1 MQLKVSK
8 YAETNTHQCK
18 YQRLRILTLSE
29 STETRSHR
37 ATTSRSEACNPNTET
52 DPPRLTHFLISYG
65 SLNRKAYLSLSLPS
79 PLSVSTKSRFPK
91 FDKLSTKTTSRCEAL
106 LQPSSWFRFADSTR
120 ARLRILTD
128 LRNRYVDCNFVFGEI
143 FSSERLRS

>member
-65 SLNRKAYLSLSLPS
+65 SLNRKAYLSLSLSLS
-79 PLSVSTKSRFPK
+79 PLPSLCEYEITFPK
-91 FDKLSTKTTSRCEAL
+91 IRQAINEDDVSLRGVVATILVVS
-106 LQPSSWFRFADSTR
+106 FRRLHSCKITDSYGFTESLC
-120 ARLRILTD
+120 RL
-128 LRNRYVDCNFVFGEI
+128 
-143 FSSERLRS
+143 